1 MKYKMKMVPKI
12 KKSEIQYMDSVN
24 GKHFWQIQD
33 PFLLLEQ

>member
-1 MKYKMKMVPKI
+1 MKYKLKMIPKI

-24 GKHFWQIQD
+24 EKHFWQIQD